1 MATAKMTVERRT
13 VEDKTVTLT
22 LSNDEAETLLALVVK
37 VAGSPQGSP
46 REHTESM
53 YGALRA
59 AGVRDWCKPGNGVV
73 KWADHPTNLL
83 TGGIQFADYK
93 ETTA

>member
-1 MATAKMTVERRT
+1 MATAKTTVERRT
-13 VEDKTVTLT
+13 IETKTVTLT
-22 LSNDEAETLLALVVK
+22 LSNEEAETLLALVVK

-59 AGVRDWCKPGNGVV
+59 AGVRDWCKPGVGTV
-73 KWADHPTNLL
+73 KWDDHPMSLL
-83 TGGIQFADYK
+83 RGGMTFSDYK
-93 ETTA
+93 EDTA

>member
-1 MATAKMTVERRT
+1 MAKATMTVERRT
-13 VEDKTVTLT
+13 VEDKTVTVT

-46 REHTESM
+46 REHTESI

-59 AGVRDWCKPGNGVV
+59 AGVRDWCKPGTGIF
-73 KWADHPTNLL
+73 KWDDHPMNLL
-83 TGGIQFADYK
+83 SGGIQFADYK
-93 ETTA
+93 KGTE